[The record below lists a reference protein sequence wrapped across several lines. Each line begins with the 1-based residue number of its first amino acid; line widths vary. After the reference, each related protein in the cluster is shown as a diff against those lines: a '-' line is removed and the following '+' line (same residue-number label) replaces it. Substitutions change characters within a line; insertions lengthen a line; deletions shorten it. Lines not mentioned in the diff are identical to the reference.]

1 MFKRTMLA
9 TAVAVG
15 FTTTVLATDP
25 SNEARRA
32 QEMREPLE
40 IKQDGQTLMVRAKE
54 HRVTMTIYR
63 PMMLAGLCAFAGTE
77 RIALNGIAEIV
88 IVNRFAAQ
96 GWVFEGGQAACQE
109 VIRAPLGQPNV
120 ALLGRTRLF

>member
-1 MFKRTMLA
+1 MW
-9 TAVAVG
+9 
-15 FTTTVLATDP
+15 
-25 SNEARRA
+25 
-32 QEMREPLE
+32 QPLE

-54 HRVTMTIYR
+54 RRVTMTIYR
-63 PMMLAGLCAFAGTE
+63 SMMVAGLCAFAGTR

-88 IVNRFAAQ
+88 IVNRFAGQ

-109 VIRAPLGQPNV
+109 VIKAPLGRPNV